1 MMGISAY
8 KEVTEWDNSE
18 FVVPNH
24 TYLFDGKSNILAYAK
39 ASNDELVILHKPLP
53 IDTRRRKFV
62 KVKHKALDEYGATV
76 VLEEPDLTNTPHW
89 SVKSDSGKTYTVTLE
104 SGKYTCNCV
113 GYAYRGKCKHSEQ
126 IRNENESNSN

>member
-1 MMGISAY
+1 MSISAY

-53 IDTRRRKFV
+53 IDTRRRKFI

-76 VLEEPDLTNTPHW
+76 VLDVPNLENTPHW
-89 SVKSDSGKTYTVTLE
+89 LVKSDSGKTYTVTLE
-104 SGKYTCNCV
+104 SGKYQCNCV
-113 GYAYRGKCKHSEQ
+113 GYSYRGACKHSKSVALEQ
-126 IRNENESNSN
+126 QSSK

>member
-1 MMGISAY
+1 MGISAY
-8 KEVTEWDNSE
+8 KEITEWNKAE

-76 VLEEPDLTNTPHW
+76 VLDVPNLENTPHW

-104 SGKYTCNCV
+104 SGKYQCNCI
-113 GYAYRGKCKHSEQ
+113 GYAYRGKCKHSESVASAQ
-126 IRNENESNSN
+126 QSSK

>member
-1 MMGISAY
+1 MVISAY
-8 KEVTEWDNSE
+8 KEVTEWNNDE

-62 KVKHKALDEYGATV
+62 KVKHEALDAYGATV
-76 VLEEPDLTNTPHW
+76 TLEEINLDKVPHW
-89 SVKSDSGKTYTVTLE
+89 TVKSDSGKSYIVTFE
-104 SGKYTCNCV
+104 SGKYQCNCV
-113 GYAYRGKCKHSEQ
+113 GYSYRGKCKHSEQ
-126 IRNENESNSN
+126 IRKENSE

>member
-1 MMGISAY
+1 MSISAY

-39 ASNDELVILHKPLP
+39 ASNDEMVILHKPLP
-53 IDTRRRKFV
+53 MDTRRRKFV

-104 SGKYTCNCV
+104 SGKYTCNCI
-113 GYAYRGKCKHSEQ
+113 GYAYRGKCKHSESVASEQ
-126 IRNENESNSN
+126 QSSK

>member
-1 MMGISAY
+1 MGISAY

-53 IDTRRRKFV
+53 IDTRRRKFI

-76 VLEEPDLTNTPHW
+76 VIDVPNLENTPHW

-126 IRNENESNSN
+126 IKKAQDERK

>member
-1 MMGISAY
+1 MGISAY

-24 TYLFDGKSNILAYAK
+24 VYLFDGKSNILAYAK

-89 SVKSDSGKTYTVTLE
+89 SVKSDSGKTYTVILE
-104 SGKYTCNCV
+104 GGRYTCNCV
-113 GYAYRGKCKHSEQ
+113 GFAYRNSCKHSKQ
-126 IRNENESNSN
+126 IKEAQEK

>member
-1 MMGISAY
+1 MGISAY

-53 IDTRRRKFV
+53 IDTRRRKFI

-76 VLEEPDLTNTPHW
+76 VLDVPNLENTPHW
-89 SVKSDSGKTYTVTLE
+89 SVVSDSGKTYTVTLE
-104 SGKYTCNCV
+104 SGKYQCNCI
-113 GYAYRGKCKHSEQ
+113 GYAYRGKCKHSESVASAQ
-126 IRNENESNSN
+126 QSSK

>member
-1 MMGISAY
+1 MSISAY
-8 KEVTEWDNSE
+8 KEVTEWDKAE
-18 FVVPNH
+18 FKVPNH

-53 IDTRRRKFV
+53 IDTRRRKFI

-76 VLEEPDLTNTPHW
+76 VLDVPNLENTPHW

-104 SGKYTCNCV
+104 SGKYQCNCV
-113 GYAYRGKCKHSEQ
+113 GYAYRGKCKHSDEIKKAQ
-126 IRNENESNSN
+126 EK

>member
-1 MMGISAY
+1 MGISAY

-39 ASNDELVILHKPLP
+39 ASNNELVILHKPLP
-53 IDTRRRKFV
+53 MDTRRRKFI
-62 KVKHKALDEYGATV
+62 KVKHDALDSYGATV
-76 VLEEPDLTNTPHW
+76 VIDVPNLENTPHW

-104 SGKYTCNCV
+104 SGKYQCNCI
-113 GYAYRGKCKHSEQ
+113 GYAYRGKCKHSESVAKKQ
-126 IRNENESNSN
+126 QSIDI